1 MPPRRK
7 ARNPRRAVAYVRV
20 SSLKQAKEGL
30 SLEAQQRRILAYTVL
45 KDFDL
50 DEGDIFVE
58 DGVSGTVPLWE
69 RPKGVLMQKRIE
81 ETNASHI
88 IGVRLDRLFR
98 DTKDCLFCVDEMQK
112 DKIHLHLIDFQDG
125 PLDTSSSTGRLFLQ
139 MTSIFA
145 EFERNQI
152 AERTQAAMDHLKQT
166 HKRFTHSMYG
176 WDITENGSMVPAW
189 EEQTVIDWM
198 KEMYYDHDISA
209 SAIAK
214 ELNDAIVPT
223 KNDKRWHNSTVLR
236 VMKYEFHEERRRFA
250 EPDWFKGIG

>member
-1 MPPRRK
+1 MRPRRK

-30 SLEAQQRRILAYTVL
+30 SLEAQQRRILAYTIL

-50 DEGDIFVE
+50 DEDDIFVE

-69 RPKGVLMQKRIE
+69 RPEGVLMRKRIE

-145 EFERNQI
+145 EFERNQN

-198 KEMYYDHDISA
+198 KEMYYDYDISA

-223 KNDKRWHNSTVLR
+223 KNDRRWHNSTVLR
-236 VMKYEFHEERRRFA
+236 VMKYEFHEQRENFSK
-250 EPDWFKGIG
+250 PDWF